1 MPNLHPHCQV
11 CMPRPNSDELQWSQA
26 SRLPPQEKFYKQI
39 WVGIIQAQESKASQF
54 SWVAGSAPAD
64 DDAEDA
70 AIRASWASGHLWHS
84 TSIQRFSKYKHALD
98 WWKKISW
105 VARTRPTGKGAAS
118 PSFTSGSSGQFDNS
132 LLEKVPCSKV
142 ESRMSATKLL
152 HHKCQILHI
161 VAGDACS

>member
-26 SRLPPQEKFYKQI
+26 SGLPPQEKFYKQI
-39 WVGIIQAQESKASQF
+39 WVGTIQAQESKASQF

-84 TSIQRFSKYKHALD
+84 TSIQRFSKYKHALN

-105 VARTRPTGKGAAS
+105 VARTRPTGKGAATA
-118 PSFTSGSSGQFDNS
+118 PSFTSGSSGQFENS
-132 LLEKVPCSKV
+132 LLEKVPCSQV
-142 ESRMSATKLL
+142 QSATKLL
-152 HHKCQILHI
+152 YRTGQIFHI
-161 VAGDACS
+161 VGGAACS